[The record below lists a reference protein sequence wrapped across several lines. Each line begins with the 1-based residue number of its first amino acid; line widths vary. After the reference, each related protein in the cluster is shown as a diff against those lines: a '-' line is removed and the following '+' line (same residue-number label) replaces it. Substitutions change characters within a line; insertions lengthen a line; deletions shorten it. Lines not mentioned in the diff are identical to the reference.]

1 MERGF
6 KIDLSVDYDTNL
18 IQGIEITTF
27 ILNND
32 KGNILNITD
41 NVYTPVNGDRFY
53 FLPGVSIPRVKLK
66 DLSADY
72 GIKST
77 RNLKDATHIFA
88 SKHTIDKVS
97 ESVWTYKIPKAF
109 IEKLYKHIKED
120 PDVDDY
126 YCEKLE
132 TALLVNECEY
142 VYLDYSTASIFRN
155 CEGEIF
161 KEIREEEDVLNL
173 LKSSNY
179 IYTINESFVDEILE
193 INTLSLPILNESEL
207 LTYINGEDAT
217 VIDEEIFGQLENMF
231 KSSDTDNTILAMEI
245 MANCNYVDSL
255 LYLELLFKEYAY
267 SMQQSRTKNH
277 VNFKSLLAFLNKNRN
292 DMNTEI
298 DQVVHSLKGYGVL
311 TTDKI
316 NYILDKYSD
325 EINRY
330 GSTSIFKVKTIT
342 LNEEYLQ
349 DLNVNFK
356 YETIEDFIPE
366 NDTEVEVILDEQQG
380 PQEEEIID
388 NSSNEDTVDVL
399 EVNEDTVKEIDD
411 INTPVESLET
421 NINENDENN
430 FEWF

>member
-18 IQGIEITTF
+18 IEGIEITTF
-27 ILNND
+27 IVNND
-32 KGNILNITD
+32 KGSILNITD

-53 FLPGVSIPRVKLK
+53 FLPGVSVPRVKLK

-77 RNLKDATHIFA
+77 RNLEDATHIFA

-97 ESVWTYKIPKAF
+97 DSIWTYRIPTES
-109 IEKLYKHIKED
+109 INKLYKHIKEH
-120 PDVDDY
+120 PDVDNY

-132 TALLVNECEY
+132 TALLNNECDH

-161 KEIREEEDVLNL
+161 EEIREEENVSNL

-179 IYTINESFVDEILE
+179 IYTINDSFVDEILE

-217 VIDEEIFGQLENMF
+217 VIDEEVYMQLENMF
-231 KSSDTDNTILAMEI
+231 KSSDEDNTVLAMEI

-255 LYLELLFKEYAY
+255 LYLELLFKEHSYC
-267 SMQQSRTKNH
+267 MERSRTKNH
-277 VNFKSLLAFLNKNRN
+277 VNFKSLLAFLNKNKN
-292 DMNTEI
+292 HMDTEI
-298 DQVVHSLKGYGVL
+298 DQIVHSLKGYGVL
-311 TTDKI
+311 TIDKL
-316 NYILDKYSD
+316 NYILNKYSH
-325 EINRY
+325 EINHH

-349 DLNVNFK
+349 GLNVNFK
-356 YETIEDFIPE
+356 YETIEDFIPVKLE
-366 NDTEVEVILDEQQG
+366 EEVI
-380 PQEEEIID
+380 D
-388 NSSNEDTVDVL
+388 NIPNEDISKDDSSNEDTTDAL
-399 EVNEDTVKEIDD
+399 EVNEDTVEEIDD
-411 INTPVESLET
+411 INTPVESLEINT
-421 NINENDENN
+421 NENDDDK